1 MLRLDNIKKNYYT
14 ATETVAALRGVSLSF
29 RKNEFV
35 SILGPSGCG
44 KTTLLNIIGGL
55 DRYTDGNLYIGGR
68 PTAEFSD
75 RDWDVYRNHR
85 VGFIFQS
92 YNLIPHQT
100 ILQNVELALTIAG
113 MEREERVR
121 RAKKTLDRVGLAGMY
136 NKRPNQLSG
145 GQCQRVA
152 IARALV
158 NDPEILLAD
167 EPTGALDT
175 VTSGQIM
182 DLIREI
188 AGERLVIMVTHNP
201 ELAEAYST
209 RIIRLLDGLVT
220 EDSNPFPTEDEI
232 AECAA
237 TAAAEQ
243 AAADAEDA
251 ALIASGASSRARRR
265 AAKRRR
271 ERAKMSF
278 FTAFRL
284 SARNLLSKR
293 RRTALVGFAGSIG
306 IIGIAMV
313 LAISAGIRGYVTSM
327 QDDMLSGNPIT
338 ITKVTYDLSALTG
351 MMEIEDKTDI
361 IKTPNHVYV
370 NSLIEY
376 LAETADKMENLQIH
390 NDLTANY
397 TKYVLSM
404 PKDYYAAIKVNYG
417 MDLSHSFYTTRTL
430 LDGTVE
436 HPSITSLTASY
447 TSMIEKTKF
456 AQFASYATSLGQLM
470 AEAPD
475 SPDYILSQYDVLSG
489 KLAEGKNEVMLVV
502 SPDTQLTDI
511 VLAKLGYYT
520 EAEFLNL
527 VYDATDM
534 KDASGA
540 PLYKDDLRKPEFS
553 YDELLGKELSFY
565 KNDLIYT
572 KHALTAEDLPEAIR
586 PMAGMILPGINTA
599 LDGKVYD
606 YASTVD
612 KIAADKQDEGMSVKV
627 VGILRPKEEI
637 SFGCLQSGLY
647 YTKALA
653 DYAREVNY
661 NSAIV
666 TALRDGEADA
676 LTGGEAKFE
685 MQTPGG
691 AVPISLNLGVS
702 YEYSFIDPNSTAQR
716 ATSRGFVG
724 GSFFENMDL
733 SEMMGGAMGDA
744 GSENSG
750 AGTGSAGGAENESG
764 ISFTDPY
771 SLVSL
776 TLADLGGAET
786 PEAFT
791 IYPKSFEDKDLVTAW
806 LDGWNADGELTLS
819 DGTVLEADRSHVT
832 YTDTLALVIELIN
845 SMINVVSTALIAF
858 TSVSLVVSTVMIG
871 ILTHVSVVERT
882 KEIGVIRSLGG
893 RKKDVRALFNAET
906 FIIGFL
912 AGLLGVLV
920 TVALSLLLNLIIKV
934 FADITVTA
942 YLPLGDAIT
951 MITLS
956 VVLTLI
962 SGLIPA
968 SAAARRDPVNAL
980 RSE

>member
-14 ATETVAALRGVSLSF
+14 ATETVAALRGVSLAF

-68 PTAEFSD
+68 PTAEFTD

-113 MEREERVR
+113 MEREERIA
-121 RAKKTLDRVGLAGMY
+121 RAKRALDRVGLSGMY

-209 RIIRLLDGLVT
+209 RIIRFLDGLVT
-220 EDSNPFPTEDEI
+220 EDTNPFSSEDEI
-232 AECAA
+232 AECAEA
-237 TAAAEQ
+237 AAAE
-243 AAADAEDA
+243 AEADRAVADELVTKGA
-251 ALIASGASSRARRR
+251 TPRTIARAQ
-265 AAKRRR
+265 KRRR

-351 MMEIEDKTDI
+351 MMEVENKVEI
-361 IKTPNHVYV
+361 IKNPNHVYV

-376 LAETADKMENLQIH
+376 LAETADQMESLQVN
-390 NDLTANY
+390 NDLTADY

-404 PKDYYAAIKVNYG
+404 PKDYYAAIKVDYG
-417 MDLSHSFYTTRTL
+417 MNLSHAFYTDRVL
-430 LDGTVE
+430 LDGTTE
-436 HPSITSLTASY
+436 RPSVTALTSSY
-447 TSMIEKTKF
+447 TSMIAKTEF
-456 AQFASYATSLGQLM
+456 ADFASYATSLGQLM

-475 SPDYILSQYDVLSG
+475 NADYILSQYDVLSG
-489 KLAEGKNEVMLVV
+489 KLATEKDEVMLVV
-502 SPDTQLTDI
+502 DADTELTDI

-527 VYDATDM
+527 VYNATDM
-534 KDASGA
+534 TDASGA
-540 PLYKDDLRKPEFS
+540 PLYKEENRKPEFS
-553 YDELLGKELSFY
+553 YEELLAKELTFY
-565 KNDLIYT
+565 PNDAIYAKNPAYAASPL
-572 KHALTAEDLPEAIR
+572 
-586 PMAGMILPGINTA
+586 GSMI
-599 LDGKVYD
+599 YD
-606 YASTVD
+606 YADTVD
-612 KIAADKQDEGMSVKV
+612 EIAPEKQDDGMTVKI
-627 VGILRPKEEI
+627 VGILQPKEDI
-637 SFGCLQSGLY
+637 SFGCLLSGLY

-661 NSAIV
+661 NSEIV
-666 TALRDGEADA
+666 KALRDSGTDT
-676 LTGGEAKFE
+676 LTGGEAKYE
-685 MQTPGG
+685 MPLPNGSTM
-691 AVPISLNLGVS
+691 PISLNLGVS
-702 YEYSFIDPNSTAQR
+702 FKYTFIDPNNTATR
-716 ATSRGFVG
+716 TEAIGFVG
-724 GSFFENMDL
+724 GSFFETMDIT
-733 SEMMGGAMGDA
+733 SMMGGMMGGATG
-744 GSENSG
+744 GSGS
-750 AGTGSAGGAENESG
+750 TGGSDSSSNGGL
-764 ISFTDPY
+764 SFTNPY
-771 SLVSL
+771 GLVSL

-786 PEAFT
+786 PESFT

-806 LDGWNADGELTLS
+806 LDGWNSDEAITLE
-819 DGTVLEADRSHVT
+819 DGTVIGTDRSHVT
-832 YTDTLALVIELIN
+832 YTDTLALVIDLIN
-845 SMINVVSTALIAF
+845 SMIDVVSTALIAF

-893 RKKDVRALFNAET
+893 RKKDVRSLFNAET

-920 TVALSLLLNLIIKV
+920 TMGLSVLLNLVIKLL
-934 FADITVTA
+934 ADITVHA
-942 YLPLGDAIT
+942 YLPLGNAIT
-951 MITLS
+951 MIALS

>member
-14 ATETVAALRGVSLSF
+14 ATETVAALRGVSLAF

-44 KTTLLNIIGGL
+44 KTTMLNIIGGL

-68 PTAEFSD
+68 PTAEFTD

-113 MEREERVR
+113 MDREERIA
-121 RAKKTLDRVGLAGMY
+121 RAKRTLDRVGLSGMY

-220 EDSNPFPTEDEI
+220 EDSNPFTPEEEI

-237 TAAAEQ
+237 TTEEEQ
-243 AAADAEDA
+243 KAADAEDA
-251 ALIASGASSRARRR
+251 ALIANGASARTLKK

-351 MMEIEDKTDI
+351 MMEVENKVEI
-361 IKTPNHVYV
+361 IKNPNHVYV

-376 LAETADKMENLQIH
+376 LAETADQMESLQVN
-390 NDLTANY
+390 NDLTADY

-417 MDLSHSFYTTRTL
+417 MDLSHAFYTTRTL
-430 LDGTVE
+430 LDGTTE
-436 HPSITSLTASY
+436 HPSVTALTASY
-447 TSMIEKTKF
+447 TSMIAKTEF
-456 AQFASYATSLGQLM
+456 ADFASYATSLGQLM

-475 SPDYILSQYDVLSG
+475 NADYILSQYDVLSG
-489 KLAEGKNEVMLVV
+489 KLATEKNEVMLVV
-502 SPDTQLTDI
+502 SPETELTDI

-527 VYDATDM
+527 VYNATDM
-534 KDASGA
+534 TDANGA
-540 PLYKDDLRKPEFS
+540 PLYKEENRKPEFS
-553 YDELLGKELSFY
+553 YEELLAKELTFY
-565 KNDLIYT
+565 PNDAIYAKNPMYAATPLGSMIY
-572 KHALTAEDLPEAIR
+572 
-586 PMAGMILPGINTA
+586 N
-599 LDGKVYD
+599 
-606 YASTVD
+606 YADTVD
-612 KIAADKQDEGMSVKV
+612 EIAPEKQDDGMTVKV
-627 VGILRPKEEI
+627 VGILQPKEEI

-661 NSAIV
+661 NSEIV
-666 TALRDGEADA
+666 KALRDSGTDT
-676 LTGGEAKFE
+676 LTGGEAKYE
-685 MQTPGG
+685 MTLPNGSTM
-691 AVPISLNLGVS
+691 PISLNLGVS
-702 YEYSFIDPNSTAQR
+702 FKYSFIDPNNTAERCEST
-716 ATSRGFVG
+716 GFVG
-724 GSFFENMDL
+724 GSFFETMDIT
-733 SEMMGGAMGDA
+733 SMMSGMMGGATG
-744 GSENSG
+744 GSGSTG
-750 AGTGSAGGAENESG
+750 GTGGSDSSANGGL
-764 ISFTDPY
+764 SFTNPY
-771 SLVSL
+771 GLVSL

-786 PEAFT
+786 PESFT

-806 LDGWNADGELTLS
+806 LDGWNSDEVITLE
-819 DGTVLEADRSHVT
+819 DGTVIGTDRSHVT
-832 YTDTLALVIELIN
+832 YTDTLALVIDLIN
-845 SMINVVSTALIAF
+845 SMIDVVSTALIAF

-920 TVALSLLLNLIIKV
+920 TMGLSVLLNLVIKLL
-934 FADITVTA
+934 ADITVHA
-942 YLPLGDAIT
+942 YLPLGNAIT
-951 MITLS
+951 MIALS